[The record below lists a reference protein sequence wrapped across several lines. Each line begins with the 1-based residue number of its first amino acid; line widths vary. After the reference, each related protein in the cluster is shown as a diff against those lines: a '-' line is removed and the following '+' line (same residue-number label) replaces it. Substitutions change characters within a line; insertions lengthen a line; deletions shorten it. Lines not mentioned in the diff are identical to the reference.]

1 MLIEELAELKEKKK
15 TKTKKEI
22 LFIAALLLQIKQ
34 IINTVR
40 VFIPIVEGQYRA

>member
-1 MLIEELAELKEKKK
+1 MLIEEQAELKEK
-15 TKTKKEI
+15 KTKKEI

-40 VFIPIVEGQYRA
+40 VFIQIVEGQYRA